1 MLRAIA
7 TNLLHLQAVNRAE
20 EGSPVK
26 VAKYL
31 QLSLPMTHMR
41 DFTSQKKNQNSLDR
55 AALECPHRRAE
66 ERKNHCATMRYCK

>member
-7 TNLLHLQAVNRAE
+7 PNLLHLQAVNRAE

-41 DFTSQKKNQNSLDR
+41 DFTSQKENQNSLDR
-55 AALECPHRRAE
+55 AALECPHRRAKE
-66 ERKNHCATMRYCK
+66 SLRHDEIL